1 MEILVYNHERVL
13 GFAPLESMYR
23 AASTRMRPLV
33 MTALSAC
40 IGLFPA

>member
-23 AASTRMRPLV
+23 AASTRMRPLL